1 MLQFRQCTESLVL
14 IKKSLT
20 SLTSVGVESP
30 LRHWHNARLASA
42 AHSLDRAV

>member
-1 MLQFRQCTESLVL
+1 MLQFRRCAEALVL

-20 SLTSVGVESP
+20 SLTPVGVESP

-42 AHSLDRAV
+42 AHSPD